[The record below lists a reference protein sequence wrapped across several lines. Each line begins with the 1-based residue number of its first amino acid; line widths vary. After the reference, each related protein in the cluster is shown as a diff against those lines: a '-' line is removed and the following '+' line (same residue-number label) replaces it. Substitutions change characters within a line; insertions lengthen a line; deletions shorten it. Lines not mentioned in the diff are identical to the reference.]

1 MKALGSLLL
10 GLTLVAASIGCQS
23 SSPPVA
29 GTGKATPAAKAS
41 AAKTPAKVA
50 TPKDTTNKGTTK
62 TAATK
67 AKRIVFV
74 GKAKACDCT
83 RKAVDAGWAA
93 LQQALG
99 KPAKLPVE
107 RLELDTHAQKVA
119 PYRQQ
124 KALMT
129 LPGIYFLD
137 EKGKVLA
144 LLQGEVAAQKIMST
158 LWSL

>member
-1 MKALGSLLL
+1 MKTLGSLLL
-10 GLTLVAASIGCQS
+10 GFMLVAGTIGCQS
-23 SSPPVA
+23 STQPAA

-41 AAKTPAKVA
+41 AAAKTSAA
-50 TPKDTTNKGTTK
+50 AKGTSK

-67 AKRIVFV
+67 VKKIVFV
-74 GKAKACDCT
+74 GKAKACNCT
-83 RKAVDAGWAA
+83 RKNVDAGWAA

-99 KPAKLPVE
+99 KPAKLSVE
-107 RLELDTHAQKVA
+107 RLEIDTHRDKVA

-124 KALMT
+124 KALMA

-137 EKGKVLA
+137 EKGTVLA